1 LKREPLIFFLA
12 QVYIEGAYSDLM
24 VGYAKDKP
32 KPETFLLSVGRYE
45 DRIDT
50 LETLRKLARKESVT
64 MQEQLWDALWAYA
77 ELKKGELNDD

>member
-1 LKREPLIFFLA
+1 MRGLIATL
-12 QVYIEGAYSDLM
+12 
-24 VGYAKDKP
+24 
-32 KPETFLLSVGRYE
+32 RYE
-45 DRIDT
+45 DRINT

>member
-1 LKREPLIFFLA
+1 
-12 QVYIEGAYSDLM
+12 M
-24 VGYAKDKP
+24 
-32 KPETFLLSVGRYE
+32 LSVGRYE